1 MRNAGLEEAHQP
13 HLPEVVVDVQLP
25 AAVLEEVDEA
35 MHSWQ
40 IALHHGNVEW
50 PGGGESQA

>member
-1 MRNAGLEEAHQP
+1 M
-13 HLPEVVVDVQLP
+13 VVYIQFP
-25 AAVLEEVDEA
+25 ASMLEEVDQA